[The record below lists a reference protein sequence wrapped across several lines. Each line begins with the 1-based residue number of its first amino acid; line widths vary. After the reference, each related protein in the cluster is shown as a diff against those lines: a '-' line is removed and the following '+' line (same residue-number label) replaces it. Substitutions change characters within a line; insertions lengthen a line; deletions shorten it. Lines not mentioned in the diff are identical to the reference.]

1 MDSTLVRQTNIDE
14 EMREAYLSYA
24 MSVIVSRALPDAR
37 DGLKPVH
44 RRILYAMYDM
54 GLRADTPYKKSA
66 RIVGE
71 VLGKYHPHGDASVY
85 DAMARMAQ
93 DFSMRYELVDGQGNF
108 GSIDGDAPAAMR
120 YTEARMANFGEEL
133 LADIQKNTVDFTE
146 NFDGSL
152 TEPSV
157 MPANVP
163 NLLVNGASGIAV
175 GMSTSIPPHNLGEVC
190 DAVIYMLENW
200 EHLET
205 ITVNELMEYIK
216 GPDFP
221 TAGIIYTGEGEND
234 GLVASYATGRGKV
247 TVRAKVHIEDL
258 GRGRSRIVVTEIPFQ
273 INKTSLIERIVTVV
287 QEGKIEGLVDLRDES
302 DRQGLRIVIEIG
314 RQADPAEVLR
324 ALFKYTPLQSTF
336 SLIMISLVDNE
347 PRTLSLKQML
357 RVFIEHRLEVIR
369 RRSEFDLA
377 RAKERAHI
385 LEGLMT
391 ALDNIDAVIEVI
403 RRSRN
408 TDTARENLM
417 KQFNL
422 TDIQAT
428 AILDMQLRRLAGL
441 ERKKIQ
447 DELKEKRQLIKDLT
461 MLLSSEFLMR
471 MEVARE
477 TKIVRDAYADERRTI
492 IVRGEATDVTK
503 GDLIGKH
510 EDTWITLTTAGRI
523 SRPHNGD
530 APKVTA
536 AMKEPPF
543 RVLQSSTGDILYLI
557 TEQGNCATL
566 LTSQV
571 PKANEVEDGAF
582 FWELCGLNRD
592 EKVVQLISVPTGL
605 DNGYFFFVTEMGEV
619 KRLKVDEMPGMRA
632 TSFKVFDVEQD
643 DKVGWVFLTA
653 DDDHVVLVTRQAQAI
668 QFNSEDVR
676 PSGLTA
682 GGVRGIKLA
691 EKDDWIVGAGVV
703 IPDAYV
709 WVTTAEGIGKRTP
722 IDEYPTQGRAGS
734 GVRTMK
740 LPPGNNQGLVA
751 AVIQQENSDV
761 IALTDK
767 GKAKRSKIGS
777 APLFKRDYKGEV
789 TVSLAKGEV
798 VASAYTFEPRIE
810 VATGI
815 STVDAEPEDV
825 PESLELE

>member
-1 MDSTLVRQTNIDE
+1 
-14 EMREAYLSYA
+14 
-24 MSVIVSRALPDAR
+24 
-37 DGLKPVH
+37 
-44 RRILYAMYDM
+44 
-54 GLRADTPYKKSA
+54 
-66 RIVGE
+66 
-71 VLGKYHPHGDASVY
+71 
-85 DAMARMAQ
+85 
-93 DFSMRYELVDGQGNF
+93 MRYELVDGQGNF

-133 LADIQKNTVDFTE
+133 LADIHKNTVDFTE

-190 DAVIYMLENW
+190 DAVIYLLENW
-200 EHLET
+200 EHLDS
-205 ITVNELMEYIK
+205 ISVNDLMHFIK

-221 TAGIIYTGEGEND
+221 TAGIIYTGDEEND
-234 GLVASYATGRGKV
+234 GLVTAYATGRGKV

-258 GRGRSRIVVTEIPFQ
+258 GRGRSRIVITEIPFQ
-273 INKTSLIERIVTVV
+273 INKTSLIERIVAVA

-302 DRQGLRIVIEIG
+302 DRQGLRLVVEIG
-314 RQADPAEVLR
+314 RQAEPADVLKS
-324 ALFKYTPLQSTF
+324 LFKYTPLQSTF

-347 PRTLSLKQML
+347 PRTLGLKQML

-385 LEGLMT
+385 LEGLIT
-391 ALDNIDAVIEVI
+391 ALDNIDAIIDTI
-403 RRSRN
+403 RRSR
-408 TDTARENLM
+408 TTETARENLM
-417 KQFNL
+417 KQFGL
-422 TDIQAT
+422 SEIQAT

-461 MLLSSEFLMR
+461 TLLSSEFLMR

-477 TKIVRDAYADERRTI
+477 TKIVREAYVDERRTI

-503 GDLIGKH
+503 GDLIGKQ
-510 EDTWITLTTAGRI
+510 ENTWITMTTNGRI

-543 RVLQSSTGDILYLI
+543 RVLASNTGDILYLI
-557 TEQGNCATL
+557 TEDGNCVTL
-566 LTSQV
+566 LASQV
-571 PKANEVEDGAF
+571 PKANEVEDGTS
-582 FWELCGLNRD
+582 FWEMSALRRD
-592 EKVVQLISVPTGL
+592 EKVVQIISVPPGVE
-605 DNGYFFFVTEMGEV
+605 NGYFFFVTEMGEV
-619 KRLKVDEMPGMRA
+619 KRLKIDEMPGMRA
-632 TSFKVFDVEQD
+632 SSFKVFDVEKG
-643 DKVGWVFLTA
+643 DKIGWVFLTA
-653 DDDHVVLVTRQAQAI
+653 DNDNVMLVTRQAQAI
-668 QFNSEDVR
+668 QFNSDEVR

-691 EKDDWIVGAGVV
+691 EKDDWVVGAGVV
-703 IPDAYV
+703 VPDSHV
-709 WVTTAEGIGKRTP
+709 WVVTDEGIGKRTP
-722 IDEYPTQGRAGS
+722 IEEYPTQGRAGS

-740 LPPGNNQGLVA
+740 LPPGNNQGIAA
-751 AVIQQENSDV
+751 AVIHEESTEV
-761 IALTDK
+761 IALTQN
-767 GKAKRSKIGS
+767 GRAKRSKLGS
-777 APLFKRDYKGEV
+777 APAFKRDYKGEGV
-789 TVSLAKGEV
+789 VSLAKGEK
-798 VASAYTFEPRIE
+798 VASAFIYEPRIE
-810 VATGI
+810 LAPSVEI
-815 STVDAEPEDV
+815 VDADPED
-825 PESLELE
+825 ESLGIEEA